1 MGKVGAK
8 TKDFSFCVGIAA
20 LISLL
25 NFGAPEW
32 AAAERVIIAYPSP
45 SATFLPLVVAQ
56 KRGFFAQE
64 DLQVD
69 LVKILS
75 GPAVSALMAGSIDY
89 TTSLGGTILAAM
101 RGAPVQALAC
111 FSSRPMEF
119 LMGAKNIKSITDLKG
134 KQVAVNAIGQ
144 PQHYITVEILK
155 AVGLNP
161 NQDVTF
167 RAMGDETNRFQGLI
181 VGEIQAAT
189 LGPQGA
195 IEGKKSGLNLL
206 VNAADVIELPLAGI
220 GATKKKISDNPDQ
233 IRRLLH
239 ASLKGIRYIR
249 QEKVGTV
256 DVIRAWFKLDQEV
269 AAATYD
275 LALKAYSPDGE
286 VNEKG
291 IRLSMDLARITSKF
305 DKDISPL
312 DVVDF
317 TLLRRARSE
326 LGWQ

>member
-1 MGKVGAK
+1 MGKYKAIEKVLL
-8 TKDFSFCVGIAA
+8 FYVCSCS
-20 LISLL
+20 LILL
-25 NFGAPEW
+25 LDVMLPKRAP
-32 AAAERVIIAYPSP
+32 AERIIIAYPSP

-75 GPAVSALMAGSIDY
+75 GPAVSGLIAGSIDY

-101 RGAPVQALAC
+101 RGAQVQALAC

-119 LMGAKNIKSITDLKG
+119 LMGAKNIKSVNDLKG

-167 RAMGDETNRFQGLI
+167 RPMGDESNRFQALI
-181 VGEIQAAT
+181 MEEIQAAT

-195 IEGKKSGLNLL
+195 IEGKRAGLNLL
-206 VNAADVIELPLAGI
+206 VNAADVIDLPLAGI
-220 GATKKKISDNPDQ
+220 GATRKKILENPEQ
-233 IRRLLH
+233 IRRLLR
-239 ASLKGIRYIR
+239 ASLKGINYVR
-249 QEKVGTV
+249 QDKPGTV
-256 DVIRAWFKLDQEV
+256 EVIRTWFKLDPTV
-269 AAATYD
+269 ATETYD
-275 LALKAYSPDGE
+275 LALKAYSPNGE

-291 IRLSMDLARITSKF
+291 VRLSMDLAKLSSKF
-305 DKDISPL
+305 EKEIAPS

-317 TLLRRARSE
+317 TILRRARSD

>member
-1 MGKVGAK
+1 ME
-8 TKDFSFCVGIAA
+8 KDSTIEKSFLFYVCICS
-20 LISLL
+20 LISLIDVAL
-25 NFGAPEW
+25 PKW

-75 GPAVSALMAGSIDY
+75 GPAVSGLIAGSIDY

-119 LMGAKNIKSITDLKG
+119 LMGAKNIKSVNDLKG

-144 PQHYITVEILK
+144 PQHFITVEILK

-167 RAMGDETNRFQGLI
+167 RPMGDESNRFQGLI
-181 VGEIQAAT
+181 MGEIQAAT
-189 LGPQGA
+189 LGPQGVIA
-195 IEGKKSGLNLL
+195 GKKAGLSLL
-206 VNAADVIELPLAGI
+206 VNAADVIDLPLAGI
-220 GATKKKISDNPDQ
+220 GATKKKISENSDQ
-233 IRRLLH
+233 IRRLLR
-239 ASLKGIRYIR
+239 ASLKGIRYVR
-249 QEKVGTV
+249 QDKPGTV
-256 DVIRAWFKLDQEV
+256 EVIQTWFKLDPNV
-269 AAATYD
+269 AAETYD

-291 IRLSMDLARITSKF
+291 IRLSMDLAKLSGKF
-305 DKDISPL
+305 EKELSPS

-317 TLLRRARSE
+317 TILRRARSD

>member
-1 MGKVGAK
+1 MGKIRAQ
-8 TKDFSFCVGIAA
+8 TKSFCRRVGIAA

-25 NFGAPEW
+25 NYGVPER

-56 KRGFFAQE
+56 KVGFFAQE

-75 GPAVSALMAGSIDY
+75 GPAVSGLIAGSIDY

-119 LMGAKNIKSITDLKG
+119 LMGAKSIKSVNDLRG
-134 KQVAVNAIGQ
+134 KQIAVNAIGQ

-167 RAMGDETNRFQGLI
+167 RAMGDETNRFQGLV
-181 VGEIQAAT
+181 VGDIQAAT
-189 LGPQGA
+189 LGPQGV

-206 VNAADVIELPLAGI
+206 VNAADVIDLPLAGI
-220 GATKKKISDNPDQ
+220 GATKKKITDNPDQ
-233 IRRLLH
+233 IHRLLR

-249 QEKVGTV
+249 QDKTGTV
-256 DVIRAWFKLDQEV
+256 DIIRTWFKLDQEV

-275 LALKAYSPDGE
+275 LALGAYSPDGE

-291 IRLSMDLARITSKF
+291 IRLSMDLARLTGKF
-305 DKDISPL
+305 EKEISPS

-317 TLLRRARSE
+317 TFLRRARSE
-326 LGWQ
+326 LRWQ

>member
-1 MGKVGAK
+1 MGKVQAK
-8 TKDFSFCVGIAA
+8 TKDLAFYVAMAAVGC
-20 LISLL
+20 LL
-25 NFGAPEW
+25 DCGSPEW
-32 AAAERVIIAYPSP
+32 AAAEKVIIAYPSP

-56 KRGFFAQE
+56 KRGFFTQD

-119 LMGAKNIKSITDLKG
+119 LMGAKGIKSVNDLKG

-167 RAMGDETNRFQGLI
+167 RAMGDETNRFQGLV

-206 VNAADVIELPLAGI
+206 VNAADVIDLPLAGI
-220 GATKKKISDNPDQ
+220 GATKKKISENSDQ
-233 IRRLLH
+233 IRRLLR
-239 ASLKGIRYIR
+239 AGLKGIRYIR
-249 QEKVGTV
+249 EDKAGTV
-256 DVIRAWFKLDQEV
+256 DTIRTWFKLDEEV

-275 LALKAYSPDGE
+275 LALKAYSPNGE
-286 VNEKG
+286 VNEQG
-291 IRLSMDLARITSKF
+291 IRLSMDLARLTGKF
-305 DKDISPL
+305 EKEISPS

-317 TLLRRARSE
+317 TLLRRVRSE
-326 LGWQ
+326 LGWP